1 MKIRTLNEA
10 AAELG
15 TTRDRLRRGIAAGK
29 YPFMTWGNRYLV
41 DVDLIAPI
49 LAAED
54 EAKNTIGIKECAEQL
69 GLSVDVIRRMARS
82 GLIPYEQKGRYYR
95 FRLSEVEAAIRKQME
110 DTDGND

>member
-1 MKIRTLNEA
+1 MRIRTLNEA

-29 YPFMTWGNRYLV
+29 YPFLNWGNRYLV
-41 DVDLIAPI
+41 DVELLEPI

-82 GLIPYEQKGRYYR
+82 GLIPFEQQGRYYR
-95 FRLSEVEAAIRKQME
+95 FRLNDVEAAIRKQME
-110 DTDGND
+110 DDGEND